1 MVGQTHSGDSVA
13 AEPEATRAGEQVS
26 WCNWLKQESAENT
39 IGDMGYTCIL
49 IVVVGLWVC
58 VFVKLMELYTLNVN
72 YTSVKLV
79 LKKPQR
85 KSKVQISEKGKK
97 KTIHICFYLHRN
109 TARKKSIYK
118 KFFLFR
124 GGGIVRDGGRDLTFV

>member
-39 IGDMGYTCIL
+39 IGDMGYTYIL

-85 KSKVQISEKGKK
+85 KSKVQISEKGK
-97 KTIHICFYLHRN
+97 ISEVCIRAFCEFLYGPIQRGEVFYVHLP
-109 TARKKSIYK
+109 
-118 KFFLFR
+118 FLR
-124 GGGIVRDGGRDLTFV
+124 

>member
-39 IGDMGYTCIL
+39 IGDMGYTYIL

-58 VFVKLMELYTLNVN
+58 VFVCVHVCE
-72 YTSVKLV
+72 
-79 LKKPQR
+79 
-85 KSKVQISEKGKK
+85 
-97 KTIHICFYLHRN
+97 
-109 TARKKSIYK
+109 
-118 KFFLFR
+118 
-124 GGGIVRDGGRDLTFV
+124 